1 MVPKNVSVQIQY
13 KSDQFSFFGR
23 QDALQ
28 KNKKHNVKSDWIN
41 LDHRLG
47 AYEKSQFCI
56 NSVGDRYNLGVC
68 VVVYVFFLCESTKH
82 NNYIQRGWI
91 GSTRTYHMV
100 RIMYTGTHFVDR
112 HMCGHVGSVHLVA
125 LTSVAAHSTIHHIDP
140 EKKRQSFANSVFFWM
155 PTFYSLFAPTPPF
168 LE

>member
-1 MVPKNVSVQIQY
+1 M
-13 KSDQFSFFGR
+13 
-23 QDALQ
+23 
-28 KNKKHNVKSDWIN
+28 
-41 LDHRLG
+41 

-68 VVVYVFFLCESTKH
+68 VVVYVFILCESTKH

-140 EKKRQSFANSVFFWM
+140 EKKNANPLPTASFFECLCSIHFLPQHLRFSSNNWFIKNNWWGQVINYSSQAEVIKLCVFM
-155 PTFYSLFAPTPPF
+155 
-168 LE
+168 LEPASRTSCFEHS